1 MRLCSLSP
9 LCETNQIK
17 KMTKQYISM
26 DNLRF
31 LLYEVHGI
39 QDLLHYKRYEHI
51 GGIDEIDMLIN
62 SAKAI
67 ADKEMFPFFKTM
79 DENPVVYRD
88 GMIRSHPQLKNV
100 FIAMADAGWFSS
112 LSSLEHGGMQLPF
125 MLYSAAHLIF
135 EAANSSAQGYIGVST
150 GALELIEKF
159 ASKEL
164 NDAYLPKMFEG
175 KWQGTM
181 ALTEPQAGSS
191 LSDITTSANLT
202 DNGYYEIVGQKIF
215 ISGGEHEACENFVH
229 LTLARI
235 KGAPAGTKGI
245 SLFIVPKFI
254 KQNEDLLDNH
264 VLCAGDFQKLGQ
276 RGYAT
281 AHLIFGENGITKG
294 FLVGE
299 ANKGLSYMFQ
309 MMNSA
314 RIAVGQTA
322 AGVASAAYYASL
334 YYANERPQG
343 RHIANKDLSQ
353 EQILIVNHA
362 DVRRMLLQQKS
373 FVEGSLSLVNQCL
386 KYYDLEKLMDGEEK
400 EKMYLLLE
408 ILTPIV
414 KTYPSDAGI
423 VSVNNAMQI
432 LGGYGFTMDFDLQ
445 QYYRDI
451 RIMSIYEGT
460 SGIQSLDLL
469 GRKIPMQHGKAFQ
482 LLITEMEKSVAAAR
496 EFSELN
502 VYADHLHTAIETYK
516 STLLHLQQ
524 FAMNGEVEKY
534 LADAS
539 LFMELSGIV
548 TIAWQ
553 WLKQATVAQKAIQ
566 SNDTS
571 KQSLAFYESKIE
583 TMKFFFKYELP
594 KNISLSIT
602 LRNPETITIKGEKE
616 VLM

>member
-1 MRLCSLSP
+1 
-9 LCETNQIK
+9 
-17 KMTKQYISM
+17 MTKQYISM
-26 DNLRF
+26 ENLRF
-31 LLYEVHGI
+31 LLYEVHTI
-39 QDLLHYKRYEHI
+39 QDLLKYERFEHI
-51 GGIDEIDMLIN
+51 GSVEELNGLIS

-67 ADKEMFPFFKTM
+67 ADKEMFPFFKAM
-79 DENPVVYRD
+79 DENPVVYKD
-88 GMIRSHPQLKNV
+88 GMIRTHPQLKNV
-100 FIAMADAGWFSS
+100 FKAMADAGW
-112 LSSLEHGGMQLPF
+112 LSSISELEHGGMQLPF

-135 EAANSSAQGYIGVST
+135 QAANSSAQGYIGLST

-159 ASKEL
+159 GSKEL
-164 NDAYLPKMFEG
+164 NAAYLPNMFAG

-202 DNGYYEIVGQKIF
+202 ESGYYEIVGQKIF

-235 KGAPAGTKGI
+235 KGAPTGTKGI
-245 SLFIVPKFI
+245 SLFVVPKFI
-254 KQNEDLLDNH
+254 EENGELKYNH
-264 VLCAGDFQKLGQ
+264 VASAGDFQKLGQ

-281 AHLIFGENGITKG
+281 AHLIFGESGLTKG

-299 ANKGLSYMFQ
+299 PNKGLAYMFQ
-309 MMNSA
+309 MMNAA

-322 AGVASAAYYASL
+322 AAVASAAYYSSL

-353 EQILIVNHA
+353 EQILIIEHA

-386 KYYDLEKLMDGEEK
+386 KFYDLEKVTTGEEK

-414 KTYPSDAGI
+414 KTYPSEAGI
-423 VSVNNAMQI
+423 ISVSNGLQV

-460 SGIQSLDLL
+460 TGIQSLDLL
-469 GRKIPMQHGKAFQ
+469 GRKIPMQNGKAFQ
-482 LLITEMEKSVAAAR
+482 LLLSEMEQSILNANEYSLLKS
-496 EFSELN
+496 
-502 VYADHLHTAIETYK
+502 YADKLSTAIQTYK
-516 STLLHLQQ
+516 STLHHLQQ
-524 FAMNGEVEKY
+524 YALKGEVEKY
-534 LADAS
+534 LADAN
-539 LFMELSGIV
+539 LFMEFSGII
-548 TIAWQ
+548 TLGWQ
-553 WLKQATVAQKAIQ
+553 WLKMATVAQQAIITG
-566 SNDTS
+566 DTNS
-571 KQSLAFYESKIE
+571 QTLAFYESKIE
-583 TMKFFFKYELP
+583 TMKFYFKYEFP
-594 KNISLSIT
+594 KLDALCST
-602 LRNPETITIKGEKE
+602 LMNNEMITIKREKE

>member
-1 MRLCSLSP
+1 
-9 LCETNQIK
+9 
-17 KMTKQYISM
+17 MTKQYISM
-26 DNLRF
+26 ENLRF
-31 LLYEVHGI
+31 LLYEVHTI
-39 QDLLHYKRYEHI
+39 QDLLSFDRFNHI
-51 GGIDEIDMLIN
+51 GSIEEVNGLVE

-67 ADKEMFPFFKTM
+67 ADKEMFPFFKAM
-79 DENPVVYRD
+79 DENPVVYKD

-100 FIAMADAGWFSS
+100 FKAMADAGWFSS
-112 LSSLEHGGMQLPF
+112 ISELDHGGMQLPF

-135 EAANSSAQGYIGVST
+135 QAANSSAQGYIGLST

-164 NDAYLPKMFEG
+164 NGTYLPNMFAG

-191 LSDITTSANLT
+191 LSDITTSANPT
-202 DNGYYEIVGQKIF
+202 ENGYYEIVGQKIF

-235 KGAPAGTKGI
+235 KGAPSGTKGI
-245 SLFIVPKFI
+245 SLFIVPKFMEENGELI
-254 KQNEDLLDNH
+254 YNH
-264 VLCAGDFQKLGQ
+264 VVCAGDFQKLGQ

-281 AHLIFGENGITKG
+281 AHLIFGESGITKG

-309 MMNSA
+309 MMNAA

-322 AGVASAAYYASL
+322 AAVASAAYYSSL

-353 EQILIVNHA
+353 EQILIIEHA

-386 KYYDLEKLMDGEEK
+386 KYYDLEKVTAGEEK

-414 KTYPSDAGI
+414 KTYPSEAGI
-423 VSVNNAMQI
+423 QSVSNGLQV

-469 GRKIPMQHGKAFQ
+469 GRKIPMQNGKAF
-482 LLITEMEKSVAAAR
+482 LLLLAEMEESVLKSRA
-496 EFSELN
+496 FKELHI
-502 VYADHLHTAIETYK
+502 YADNLTAAIETYK
-516 STLLHLQQ
+516 ATLVHLQK
-524 FAMNGEVEKY
+524 FAMRGEIEKY
-534 LADAS
+534 LADAN
-539 LFMELSGIV
+539 LFMELSGII
-548 TIAWQ
+548 TIGWQ
-553 WLKQATVAQKAIQ
+553 WVKMATVAQQAI
-566 SNDTS
+566 SSGDTT

-583 TMKFFFKYELP
+583 TMKFYFKYELP
-594 KNISLSIT
+594 KYISLSNSLMNT
-602 LRNPETITIKGEKE
+602 EMVTIQREQEIII
-616 VLM
+616 

>member
-1 MRLCSLSP
+1 M
-9 LCETNQIK
+9 EKIK
-17 KMTKQYISM
+17 SEMMTKQYISVE
-26 DNLRF
+26 NLRF
-31 LLYEVHGI
+31 LLYEVHTI
-39 QDLLHYKRYEHI
+39 QDLLNYKRYEHI
-51 GGIDEIDMLIN
+51 GGLEEINGLVE
-62 SAKAI
+62 SAKSI
-67 ADKEMFPFFKTM
+67 ADKEMFPFFKAM
-79 DENPVVYRD
+79 DENPVVYKD
-88 GMIRSHPQLKNV
+88 GMIRSHPQLKNI
-100 FIAMADAGWFSS
+100 FKAMADAGWLSS
-112 LSSLEHGGMQLPF
+112 ISSLEHGGMQLPF
-125 MLYSAAHLIF
+125 MLYSAAHLLF
-135 EAANSSAQGYIGVST
+135 QAANSSAQGYIALST
-150 GALELIEKF
+150 GALELIELF
-159 ASKEL
+159 GSKVL
-164 NDAYLPKMFEG
+164 NDTYVPKMFEG

-191 LSDITTSANLT
+191 LSDITTAANPT
-202 DNGYYEIVGQKIF
+202 DSGYYEITGQKIF

-245 SLFIVPKFI
+245 SLFVVPKFI
-254 KQNEDLLDNH
+254 EESGGLVNNN
-264 VLCAGDFQKLGQ
+264 VSCAGDFQKLGQ

-281 AHLIFGENGITKG
+281 AHLIFGESGITKG

-322 AGVASAAYYASL
+322 VAVSSAAYYSSL
-334 YYANERPQG
+334 HYANERLQG
-343 RHIANKDLSQ
+343 RHIEDKDLSKDQ
-353 EQILIVNHA
+353 VLIIEHA
-362 DVRRMLLQQKS
+362 DVRRMLMMQKS

-386 KYYDLEKLMDGEEK
+386 KYYDLEKVTEGEEK

-414 KTYPSDAGI
+414 KTYPSDMGI
-423 VSVNNAMQI
+423 ISVSNALQV

-469 GRKIPMQHGKAFQ
+469 GRKIPMQNGKAFQ
-482 LLITEMEKSVAAAR
+482 LLISEMEQTILMAK

-502 VYADHLHTAIETYK
+502 SYGEKLKTAIETYK
-516 STLLHLQQ
+516 STLHHLQQ
-524 FAMNGEVEKY
+524 YALKGEIEKY
-534 LADAS
+534 LADAN
-539 LFMELSGIV
+539 LFMELSGII
-548 TIAWQ
+548 TLGWQ
-553 WLKQATVAQKAIQ
+553 WIKQSTVSQKAIHVK
-566 SNDTS
+566 NNS
-571 KQSLAFYESKIE
+571 KQTIVFYESKIE

-594 KNISLSIT
+594 KVVSLCNT
-602 LRNPETITIKGEKE
+602 LMNSEMVTIKGEKE

>member
-1 MRLCSLSP
+1 
-9 LCETNQIK
+9 
-17 KMTKQYISM
+17 MTKQYISM

-31 LLYEVHGI
+31 LLYEVHTI
-39 QDLLHYKRYEHI
+39 QDLLKYERFEHI
-51 GGIDEIDMLIN
+51 GSIEEINGLIN

-67 ADKEMFPFFKTM
+67 ADKEMFPFFKAM
-79 DENPVVYRD
+79 DENPVVYKD
-88 GMIRSHPQLKNV
+88 GMIRTHPQLKNV
-100 FIAMADAGWFSS
+100 FKAMADAGWLSS
-112 LSSLEHGGMQLPF
+112 ISSLEHGGMQLPF

-135 EAANSSAQGYIGVST
+135 QSANSSAQGYIGLST

-159 ASKEL
+159 GSKKL
-164 NDAYLPKMFEG
+164 NDDYLPNMFAG

-191 LSDITTSANLT
+191 LSDITTSANST
-202 DNGYYEIVGQKIF
+202 ENGYYEIVGQKIF

-235 KGAPAGTKGI
+235 KGAPPGTKGI
-245 SLFIVPKFI
+245 SLFVVPKYVD
-254 KQNEDLLDNH
+254 QNGKFLFNH
-264 VLCAGDFQKLGQ
+264 VTCAGDFQKLGQ

-281 AHLIFGENGITKG
+281 AHLIFGESGITKG

-299 ANKGLSYMFQ
+299 PNKGLAYMFQ
-309 MMNSA
+309 MMNAA

-322 AGVASAAYYASL
+322 AAVASAAYYSSL

-353 EQILIVNHA
+353 EQILIIEHA

-386 KYYDLEKLMDGEEK
+386 KYYDLEKVTAGEEK

-414 KTYPSDAGI
+414 KTYPSDAGVLS
-423 VSVNNAMQI
+423 VSNGLQV

-469 GRKIPMQHGKAFQ
+469 GRKITMQNGKAFQ
-482 LLITEMEKSVAAAR
+482 LLIYEIEQSIISAKEYNELKSYTDTLTA
-496 EFSELN
+496 
-502 VYADHLHTAIETYK
+502 AIETYK
-516 STLLHLQQ
+516 STLYHLQQ
-524 FAMNGEVEKY
+524 YALKGEIEKY
-534 LADAS
+534 LADAN
-539 LFMELSGIV
+539 LFMELSGII
-548 TIAWQ
+548 TLGWQ
-553 WLKQATVAQKAIQ
+553 WLKMSAVAQQAINTGNTNNQ
-566 SNDTS
+566 TI
-571 KQSLAFYESKIE
+571 AFYKSKIE
-583 TMKFFFKYELP
+583 TMKFYFKYELP
-594 KNISLSIT
+594 KLGSLCST
-602 LRNPETITIKGEKE
+602 LLNPEMITIKGEKE

>member
-1 MRLCSLSP
+1 MA
-9 LCETNQIK
+9 
-17 KMTKQYISM
+17 KQYISM

-31 LLYEVHGI
+31 LLYEVHTI
-39 QDLLHYKRYEHI
+39 QDLLNYKQYEHI
-51 GGIDEIDMLIN
+51 GSIEEINGLID

-67 ADKEMFPFFKTM
+67 ADKEMFPFFKAM
-79 DENPVVYRD
+79 DENPVVYKD
-88 GMIRSHPQLKNV
+88 GKIHSHPQLINV
-100 FIAMADAGWFSS
+100 FTAVADAGW
-112 LSSLEHGGMQLPF
+112 LSSISKLEHGGMQLPF

-150 GALELIEKF
+150 GALELIETF
-159 ASKEL
+159 GSKEL
-164 NDAYLPKMFEG
+164 NEAYIPKMYAG

-191 LSDITTSANLT
+191 LSDITTSANPANN
-202 DNGYYEIVGQKIF
+202 DYYEIVGQKIF

-245 SLFIVPKFI
+245 SLFVVPKFI
-254 KQNEDLLDNH
+254 EQNGELIYNH
-264 VLCAGDFQKLGQ
+264 VTCAGDFQKLGQ

-281 AHLIFGENGITKG
+281 AHLIFGESGVTKG

-322 AGVASAAYYASL
+322 AAVASAAYYASL

-343 RHIANKDLSQ
+343 RHIADKDLSK
-353 EQILIVNHA
+353 EQTLIINHA
-362 DVRRMLLQQKS
+362 DVRRLLLQQKS
-373 FVEGSLSLVNQCL
+373 FVEGSLSLVNECL
-386 KYYDLEKLMDGEEK
+386 KYYDLEKVTTGEQK

-423 VSVNNAMQI
+423 NSVSNAVQV

-469 GRKIPMQHGKAFQ
+469 GRKVPMQNGKAFQ
-482 LLITEMEKSVAAAR
+482 LLVAEMKQTISVAKTFDSLTSYAGQLMTSV
-496 EFSELN
+496 E
-502 VYADHLHTAIETYK
+502 VYKLTLHY
-516 STLLHLQQ
+516 LQQ
-524 FAMNGEVEKY
+524 FAKQGEVEKY
-534 LADAS
+534 LADAN
-539 LFMELSGIV
+539 LFMELSGII
-548 TIAWQ
+548 TLGWQ
-553 WLKQATVAQKAIQ
+553 WLKMGIVAQKALSINDSSGQ
-566 SNDTS
+566 SI
-571 KQSLAFYESKIE
+571 AFYESKIE
-583 TMKFFFKYELP
+583 TMKFYYKYELP
-594 KNISLSIT
+594 KYISVSNT
-602 LRNPETITIKGEKE
+602 LQNSEMITIKGEKE
-616 VLM
+616 ILM

>member
-1 MRLCSLSP
+1 
-9 LCETNQIK
+9 
-17 KMTKQYISM
+17 MTKQYISM
-26 DNLRF
+26 ENLRF
-31 LLYEVHGI
+31 LLYEVHTI

-51 GGIDEIDMLIN
+51 GSIEEINGLIH
-62 SAKAI
+62 SAKII
-67 ADKEMFPFFKTM
+67 ADKEMFPFFKAM
-79 DENPVVYRD
+79 DENPVVYKD
-88 GMIRSHPQLKNV
+88 GMIRSHPQLKNL
-100 FIAMADAGWFSS
+100 FKAMADAGW
-112 LSSLEHGGMQLPF
+112 LSSISALEHGGMQLPF

-135 EAANSSAQGYIGVST
+135 QAANSSAQGYIGLST
-150 GALELIEKF
+150 GALELIETF
-159 ASKEL
+159 GSKEL
-164 NDAYLPKMFEG
+164 NEAYLPKMFAG

-191 LSDITTSANLT
+191 LSDITCAANPT
-202 DNGYYEIVGQKIF
+202 DLGYYKIVGQKIF

-245 SLFIVPKFI
+245 SLLIVPKFI
-254 KQNEDLLDNH
+254 EENGELVYNH
-264 VLCAGDFQKLGQ
+264 VACAGDFQKLGQ
-276 RGYAT
+276 RGYST
-281 AHLIFGENGITKG
+281 AHLIFGESGVTKG
-294 FLVGE
+294 FLIGE

-322 AGVASAAYYASL
+322 AAVASAAYYASL

-343 RHIANKDLSQ
+343 RHIEDKDLLK
-353 EQILIVNHA
+353 EQVLIIEHA
-362 DVRRMLLQQKS
+362 DVRRMLLMQKS

-386 KYYDLEKLMDGEEK
+386 KYYDLEKVTEGEEK

-414 KTYPSDAGI
+414 KTYPSDMGI
-423 VSVNNAMQI
+423 ISVSNALQV

-469 GRKIPMQHGKAFQ
+469 GRKIPMQNGKAFQ
-482 LLITEMEKSVAAAR
+482 LLITEMEESIVSAKG
-496 EFSELN
+496 FSELN
-502 VYADHLHTAIETYK
+502 SYADKLTNAIETYK
-516 STLLHLQQ
+516 STLHHLQQ
-524 FAMNGEVEKY
+524 YAKKGEIEKY
-534 LADAS
+534 LADAN
-539 LFMELSGIV
+539 LFMELSGII
-548 TIAWQ
+548 TLGWQ
-553 WLKQATVAQKAIQ
+553 WIKQATVAQKTMSAD
-566 SNDTS
+566 DTT
-571 KQSLAFYESKIE
+571 KQTTLFYESKIE

-594 KNISLSIT
+594 KVVSLCNT
-602 LRNPETITIKGEKE
+602 LMNPEMVTIKREKE

>member
-1 MRLCSLSP
+1 
-9 LCETNQIK
+9 
-17 KMTKQYISM
+17 MTKQYISLE
-26 DNLRF
+26 NLRF
-31 LLYEVHGI
+31 LLYEVHTI
-39 QDLLHYKRYEHI
+39 QDLLQYKRYEHI
-51 GGIDEIDMLIN
+51 GGIEEINGLIN
-62 SAKAI
+62 SAKSI
-67 ADKEMFPFFKTM
+67 ADKEMFPFFKAM
-79 DENPVVYRD
+79 DENPVVYKD
-88 GMIRSHPQLKNV
+88 GKIRSHPQLKNIFKAV
-100 FIAMADAGWFSS
+100 ADAGWFSS
-112 LSSLEHGGMQLPF
+112 VSALEHGGLQLPF

-150 GALELIEKF
+150 GALELIETF
-159 ASKEL
+159 GSKEL
-164 NDAYLPKMFEG
+164 NDAYIPNMFAG

-191 LSDITTSANLT
+191 LSDITTSAKPTNN
-202 DNGYYEIVGQKIF
+202 DYYEIVGQKIF
-215 ISGGEHEACENFVH
+215 ISGGEHEACGNFVH

-235 KGAPAGTKGI
+235 KGAPPGTKGI
-245 SLFIVPKFI
+245 SLFIVPKYI
-254 KQNEDLLDNH
+254 EQNGELLYNH
-264 VLCAGDFQKLGQ
+264 VTCAGDFQKLGQ

-281 AHLIFGENGITKG
+281 AHLIFGESGITKG

-322 AGVASAAYYASL
+322 AAVASAAYYASL

-343 RHIANKDLSQ
+343 RNIANKDLSK
-353 EQILIVNHA
+353 EQILIINHA

-373 FVEGSLSLVNQCL
+373 FVEGSLSLVNECL
-386 KYYDLEKLMDGEEK
+386 KYFDLEKVTEGEEK

-423 VSVNNAMQI
+423 VSVSNALQV

-469 GRKIPMQHGKAFQ
+469 GRKIPLQNGKAFQ
-482 LLITEMEKSVAAAR
+482 LLVLEIEQTISTSKTYT
-496 EFSELN
+496 ELN
-502 VYADHLHTAIETYK
+502 LYADKLTAAIETYRT
-516 STLLHLQQ
+516 TLHHLQQ
-524 FAMNGEVEKY
+524 FAKQGEVEKY
-534 LADAS
+534 LADAN

-548 TIAWQ
+548 VLGWQ
-553 WLKQATVAQKAIQ
+553 WLKQATVAQKAINIGDSTNQ
-566 SNDTS
+566 TI
-571 KQSLAFYESKIE
+571 AFYESKIE
-583 TMKFFFKYELP
+583 TLKFFFKYELP
-594 KNISLSIT
+594 KNIAISNT
-602 LRNPETITIKGEKE
+602 LMNPEMLTIKGEKE
-616 VLM
+616 VIM

>member
-1 MRLCSLSP
+1 M
-9 LCETNQIK
+9 E
-17 KMTKQYISM
+17 
-26 DNLRF
+26 NLRF

-39 QDLLHYKRYEHI
+39 QDLLKYKRYEHI
-51 GGIDEIDMLIN
+51 GGIEEIDGLVN

-67 ADKEMFPFFKTM
+67 ADKEMFPFFKAM
-79 DENPVVYRD
+79 DENPVVYKN
-88 GMIRSHPQLKNV
+88 GKIHSHPQLKNI
-100 FIAMADAGWFSS
+100 FKAMADAGWFSS
-112 LSSLEHGGMQLPF
+112 VSALEHGGMQLPF

-150 GALELIEKF
+150 GALELIETF
-159 ASKEL
+159 GSKEL
-164 NDAYLPKMFEG
+164 NDAYVPNMFAG

-191 LSDITTSANLT
+191 LSDITTAANPT
-202 DNGYYEIVGQKIF
+202 DKGYYEIVGQKIF
-215 ISGGEHEACENFVH
+215 ISAGEHEACENFVH

-245 SLFIVPKFI
+245 SLFVVPKFI
-254 KQNEDLLDNH
+254 QQNGELVNNH
-264 VLCAGDFQKLGQ
+264 VLCAGDFQKMGQ

-281 AHLIFGENGITKG
+281 THLIFGESGITKG

-299 ANKGLSYMFQ
+299 ENKGLSYMFQ

-322 AGVASAAYYASL
+322 AAVASAAYYSSL

-343 RHIANKDLSQ
+343 RHIADKDLLK
-353 EQILIVNHA
+353 EQLLIINHA

-373 FVEGSLSLVNQCL
+373 FVEGSLSLVNECL
-386 KYYDLEKLMDGEEK
+386 KYYDLEKLTEGEEK

-423 VSVNNAMQI
+423 ASVSNALQV
-432 LGGYGFTMDFDLQ
+432 LGGYGYTMDFDLQ

-469 GRKIPMQHGKAFQ
+469 GRKIPMQNGKAFQ
-482 LLITEMEKSVAAAR
+482 LLVGEIEQAILLAKGYPGLS
-496 EFSELN
+496 S
-502 VYADHLHTAIETYK
+502 YADQLTTAIESYK
-516 STLLHLQQ
+516 TTLKHLQQ
-524 FAMNGEVEKY
+524 FAMKGEIEKY
-534 LADAS
+534 LADAN
-539 LFMELSGIV
+539 LFMELSGI
-548 TIAWQ
+548 IMLGWQ
-553 WLKQATVAQKAIQ
+553 WLKQATVAQKTIHAGDK
-566 SNDTS
+566 SNQTID
-571 KQSLAFYESKIE
+571 FYESKME

-594 KNISLSIT
+594 KYISLSNT
-602 LRNPETITIKGEKE
+602 LMNPEMLTIKGEKE

>member
-1 MRLCSLSP
+1 MASTKR
-9 LCETNQIK
+9 
-17 KMTKQYISM
+17 MTKQYISM
-26 DNLRF
+26 ENLRF
-31 LLYEVHGI
+31 LLYEVHTI
-39 QDLLHYKRYEHI
+39 QDLLNYERYEHI
-51 GGIDEIDMLIN
+51 GGIEEINGLIN

-67 ADKEMFPFFKTM
+67 ADKEMFPFFKEM
-79 DENPVVYRD
+79 DENPVEYKE
-88 GMIRSHPQLKNV
+88 GKIHSHPQLKNLFKAV
-100 FIAMADAGWFSS
+100 ADAGWYSS
-112 LSSLEHGGMQLPF
+112 ISELEHGGMQLPF

-135 EAANSSAQGYIGVST
+135 EAANSSAQGYIGLST
-150 GALELIEKF
+150 GALELIETF
-159 ASKEL
+159 GNKEL
-164 NDAYLPKMFEG
+164 NDAYLPDMFAG

-191 LSDITTSANLT
+191 LSDIITSANPS
-202 DNGYYEIVGQKIF
+202 DKDHYEIVGQKIF

-245 SLFIVPKFI
+245 SLFVVPKFI
-254 KQNEDLLDNH
+254 KQDGELHYNH
-264 VLCAGDFQKLGQ
+264 VSCAGDFQKLGQ

-281 AHLIFGENGITKG
+281 THLIFGESGITKG

-322 AGVASAAYYASL
+322 AAVASAAYYSSL

-343 RHIANKDLSQ
+343 RHIADKDLSK
-353 EQILIVNHA
+353 EQILIIHHA

-373 FVEGSLSLVNQCL
+373 FVEGSLSLVNECL
-386 KYYDLEKLMDGEEK
+386 KYYDLEKLTEGEEK

-423 VSVNNAMQI
+423 ASVSNGLQV

-482 LLITEMEKSVAAAR
+482 LLVGEIEQTISDAKTYP
-496 EFSELN
+496 ELN
-502 VYADHLHTAIETYK
+502 PYAVQLTIALRSYQI
-516 STLLHLQQ
+516 TLKYLQQ
-524 FAMNGEVEKY
+524 FAMKGEVEKY
-534 LADAS
+534 LADANI
-539 LFMELSGIV
+539 FMEQSGIV
-548 TIAWQ
+548 MLGWQ
-553 WLKQATVAQKAIQ
+553 WIKQATVAQKAINAGD
-566 SNDTS
+566 ST
-571 KQSLAFYESKIE
+571 KQNISFYESKIE

-594 KNISLSIT
+594 KHVSLSNT
-602 LRNPETITIKGEKE
+602 LMNPDILTIKGEKE
-616 VLM
+616 ILM

>member
-1 MRLCSLSP
+1 
-9 LCETNQIK
+9 
-17 KMTKQYISM
+17 MTKQYISM
-26 DNLRF
+26 ENLRF
-31 LLYEVHGI
+31 LLYEVHTI
-39 QDLLHYKRYEHI
+39 QDLLQYKRFEHI
-51 GGIDEIDMLIN
+51 GGIEEINGLIN

-67 ADKEMFPFFKTM
+67 ADKEMYPFFKAM
-79 DENPVVYRD
+79 DENPVVYKV
-88 GMIRSHPQLKNV
+88 GKIRSHPQLKNIFKAV
-100 FIAMADAGWFSS
+100 ADAGWFSS
-112 LSSLEHGGMQLPF
+112 ISALEHGGMQLPF

-150 GALELIEKF
+150 GALELIETF
-159 ASKEL
+159 GSKEL
-164 NDAYLPKMFEG
+164 NDAYKPDMFAG

-191 LSDITTSANLT
+191 LSDITTSANPT
-202 DNGYYEIVGQKIF
+202 DKDYYEIAGQKIF

-235 KGAPAGTKGI
+235 KGAPAGTRGI
-245 SLFIVPKFI
+245 SLFVVPKFI
-254 KQNEDLLDNH
+254 LHNGNLLDNN

-322 AGVASAAYYASL
+322 AAVASAAYYSSL

-343 RHIANKDLSQ
+343 RHIANKDLSK
-353 EQILIVNHA
+353 EQILIIHHA
-362 DVRRMLLQQKS
+362 DVRRMLLLQKS
-373 FVEGSLSLVNQCL
+373 FVEGSLSLVNECL
-386 KYYDLEKLMDGEEK
+386 KYYDLEKVTAGAEK

-423 VSVNNAMQI
+423 TSVNNALQV

-469 GRKIPMQHGKAFQ
+469 GRKIPMQNGKAFQ
-482 LLITEMEKSVAAAR
+482 LLVQEIEKVILVSKTYP
-496 EFSELN
+496 ELN
-502 VYADHLHTAIETYK
+502 QYADQLTTGLQSYK
-516 STLLHLQQ
+516 NTLDHLQQ
-524 FAMNGEVEKY
+524 FAVKGEVEKY
-534 LADAS
+534 LADAN
-539 LFMELSGIV
+539 LFMELSGI
-548 TIAWQ
+548 IMLGWQ
-553 WLKQATVAQKAIQ
+553 WLKQATVAQIAINTGDASSQ
-566 SNDTS
+566 TI
-571 KQSLAFYESKIE
+571 AFYESKIE

-594 KNISLSIT
+594 KYVSLCAT
-602 LRNPETITIKGEKE
+602 LMNPEMVTIKGEKE
-616 VLM
+616 VII